1 MDKGHC
7 DAGEILKGAGLS
19 RTPQRNCILNIL
31 LQAEKPLNAR
41 DILENCRDRKINRV
55 TVYRIMESFKRQGI
69 VRELPTDS
77 GIKYFEIA
85 CRHNP
90 LHPHFFC
97 KDCGAM
103 ACLGPLTLTEAWE
116 WFAHPHAFRID
127 EIIVNIT
134 GLCKD
139 CSSK

>member
-7 DAGEILKGAGLS
+7 NAGEILKGAGLS
-19 RTPQRNCILNIL
+19 RTPQRDCILNIL

-69 VRELPTDS
+69 ARELPTES

-90 LHPHFFC
+90 AAPSFFLQGLRGNGLPGPSYPHGSLGVVC
-97 KDCGAM
+97 PP
-103 ACLGPLTLTEAWE
+103 ACFP
-116 WFAHPHAFRID
+116 D
-127 EIIVNIT
+127 
-134 GLCKD
+134 
-139 CSSK
+139 